1 MERLLVTCDF
11 GRSQSFEGDHI
22 EYNVDDEGRLTVQV
36 YVNTPSPDGNKKIR
50 EAEFKENH
58 WLTYDW
64 SDEDSV
70 EEDDNETTSV
80 D

>member
-1 MERLLVTCDF
+1 M
-11 GRSQSFEGDHI
+11 
-22 EYNVDDEGRLTVQV
+22 DDEGRLVVQV

-70 EEDDNETTSV
+70 EEGDNENASV